1 MKTKRALLSAVISA
15 CFLLQGSAF
24 ALDEPQTQTKPLV
37 LNQLGGL
44 AFGGTVS
51 HKPNGLTFHGDH
63 GYAQYVIPVNAKNY
77 PIILWHGIGQSGR
90 SFETTPDG
98 REGFQTLLPR
108 DGWATYIVDQP
119 RRGRAGRTEATEAKS
134 EIPTV
139 TSEAGVWNAFRLG
152 RWVPPKPATANP
164 NMQMLLDGETI
175 NQFMRMQTPDTGALP
190 PTEAYGWKL
199 GEAMRDLLK
208 RTGPAVVGTHSY
220 AGQIGWYGAM
230 KSPDLVKAVVTYEPG
245 QVVYLEGEKVKEM
258 NSEIPLVQ
266 QRLNPVRV
274 SKQEFLKLTK
284 MPIFIIFGDNIS
296 TKSSKVFNEE
306 VWRWALFNARQF
318 VNLINKYGGDAKLIH
333 LPEIGIKGNTHALF
347 SDLNNKEILKITEEW
362 LAEKGLDKN
371 DDPHLAPKRPVSPVT
386 IPLEK

>member
-1 MKTKRALLSAVISA
+1 
-15 CFLLQGSAF
+15 
-24 ALDEPQTQTKPLV
+24 
-37 LNQLGGL
+37 
-44 AFGGTVS
+44 
-51 HKPNGLTFHGDH
+51 
-63 GYAQYVIPVNAKNY
+63 
-77 PIILWHGIGQSGR
+77 
-90 SFETTPDG
+90 
-98 REGFQTLLPR
+98 
-108 DGWATYIVDQP
+108 
-119 RRGRAGRTEATEAKS
+119 
-134 EIPTV
+134 
-139 TSEAGVWNAFRLG
+139 
-152 RWVPPKPATANP
+152 
-164 NMQMLLDGETI
+164 
-175 NQFMRMQTPDTGALP
+175 MRMQTPDTGALP

-230 KSPDLVKAVVTYEPG
+230 KSPDLVKAVVAYEPG
-245 QVVYLEGEKVKEM
+245 QVVYPEGEKVKEM

-347 SDLNNKEILKITEEW
+347 SDLNNKEILKI
-362 LAEKGLDKN
+362 
-371 DDPHLAPKRPVSPVT
+371 
-386 IPLEK
+386 PLEK

>member
-44 AFGGTVS
+44 AFDGTVS

-119 RRGRAGRTEATEAKS
+119 RRGRAGRTEATDVKN

-139 TSEAGVWNAFRLG
+139 ASEAGVWNAFRLG

-164 NMQMLLDGETI
+164 NMQMPLDGETI
-175 NQFMRMQTPDTGALP
+175 NQFMRMQTPDTRALP

-199 GEAMRDLLK
+199 GKTMRDLLK
-208 RTGPAVVGTHSY
+208 RTGPAIVGTHSY

-230 KSPDLVKAVVTYEPG
+230 TSPDLVKAVVAYEPG
-245 QVVYLEGEKVKEM
+245 QVVYPVGEKVKEM
-258 NSEIPLVQ
+258 NSEVPLVQ
-266 QRLNPVRV
+266 KALNPVRV
-274 SKQEFLKLTK
+274 SKEEFMKLTK
-284 MPIFIIFGDNIS
+284 MPILIIFGDNIATKPS
-296 TKSSKVFNEE
+296 TVFNEE

-318 VNLINKYGGDAKLIH
+318 VDLINKYGGDAKLIH

-347 SDLNNKEILKITEEW
+347 SDLNNKEILKITEGW

-371 DDPHLAPKRPVSPVT
+371 DAPHLAPKRPVSPVT

>member
-1 MKTKRALLSAVISA
+1 M
-15 CFLLQGSAF
+15 
-24 ALDEPQTQTKPLV
+24 
-37 LNQLGGL
+37 GGL

-230 KSPDLVKAVVTYEPG
+230 KSPDLVKAVVAYEPG
-245 QVVYLEGEKVKEM
+245 QVVYPEGEKVKEM

-371 DDPHLAPKRPVSPVT
+371 DDPHLAPKRSVSPVT

>member
-1 MKTKRALLSAVISA
+1 MQKIIPLSFGMALANRAAVSR
-15 CFLLQGSAF
+15 LR
-24 ALDEPQTQTKPLV
+24 
-37 LNQLGGL
+37 
-44 AFGGTVS
+44 
-51 HKPNGLTFHGDH
+51 LTAEKASRHFC
-63 GYAQYVIPVNAKNY
+63 
-77 PIILWHGIGQSGR
+77 R
-90 SFETTPDG
+90 ETDG
-98 REGFQTLLPR
+98 RHISLTNLAEAEL
-108 DGWATYIVDQP
+108 
-119 RRGRAGRTEATEAKS
+119 EATEAKS

-230 KSPDLVKAVVTYEPG
+230 KSPDLVKAVVAYEPG
-245 QVVYLEGEKVKEM
+245 QVVYPEGEKVKEM

-318 VNLINKYGGDAKLIH
+318 VNLINKYGGDAKLV
-333 LPEIGIKGNTHALF
+333 LVGGFENETYRRSASRGIPMRCFLT
-347 SDLNNKEILKITEEW
+347 
-362 LAEKGLDKN
+362 
-371 DDPHLAPKRPVSPVT
+371 
-386 IPLEK
+386 